1 MATRD
6 IHTALVIADFRWLWV
21 GSLASSFAMNMQQV
35 ARGWFVYEMTASA
48 VDLAWVTMSF
58 MIPQVI
64 FSLWGGVVADRMPK
78 RFILCVAQI
87 LNCVATL
94 IMSAIILWGQADFWD
109 FIWFGTFNG
118 IVLALSFP
126 ARHAFVP
133 DLVPERLVFTAMALN
148 TTSMNFARILA
159 PALAGFLIAWIAD
172 GDTNSTL
179 AVGIVYL
186 VIALLYLT
194 SSLTILL
201 IDSRGVVSEPD
212 KKNSVIG
219 DMLAGVH
226 YLVKHPPVFGLLI
239 LSVIPFLFGMPLNT
253 LLPAFNEDVLLG
265 GPDDLGVLL
274 SAMGGGAI
282 LGSLMLA
289 ARGDLRRKG
298 MWLIGT
304 LFAWGFA
311 TSAFG
316 LSSDLTVAVVVLAFI
331 GWLSSWNMSLNR
343 GMLQLEVEQK
353 MRGRI
358 MSLDMM
364 SHGLMPL
371 GVLPVAW
378 VADNHGINTS
388 LFVSGIVFIFL
399 VSLSLLM
406 RAIRYIW
413 SGSRAQ
419 RRAERFG
426 V

>member
-172 GDTNSTL
+172 GDTNSTF

>member
-6 IHTALVIADFRWLWV
+6 IHTALTIPDFRWLWV

-35 ARGWFVYEMTASA
+35 ARGWFVYEMTSSA

-58 MIPQVI
+58 MIPQVV
-64 FSLWGGVVADRMPK
+64 FSLWGGVVADRLPK
-78 RFILCVAQI
+78 RLILCIAQI
-87 LNCVATL
+87 LNGIATL
-94 IMSAIILWGQADFWD
+94 IMAAIILWGAADFWD

-194 SSLTILL
+194 SSSTILL
-201 IDSRGVVSEPD
+201 IDSRGVVAAPD
-212 KKNSVIG
+212 KKNSVVE
-219 DMLAGVH
+219 DMLDGVR
-226 YLVKHPPVFGLLI
+226 YLGKHPPVFGLLI

-298 MWLIGT
+298 VWLIGT

-316 LSSDLTVAVVVLAFI
+316 LSSELTVAAAVLAAI

-371 GVLPVAW
+371 GVMPIAW
-378 VADNHGINTS
+378 IADHHGINTS
-388 LFVSGIVFIFL
+388 LFISGVIFVAL
-399 VSLSLLM
+399 IGVALSI

>member
-219 DMLAGVH
+219 DMLTGVH
-226 YLVKHPPVFGLLI
+226 YLFKHPPVFGLLI

-331 GWLSSWNMSLNR
+331 GLLSSWNMSLNR

-353 MRGRI
+353 MRGRV

-378 VADNHGINTS
+378 VADNYGINTS

>member
-48 VDLAWVTMSF
+48 LDLAWVTMSF

-371 GVLPVAW
+371 GVLPGAW
-378 VADNHGINTS
+378 VADNYGINTS

>member
-6 IHTALVIADFRWLWV
+6 IYTALVIADFRWLWV

-186 VIALLYLT
+186 GIALLYLT

-331 GWLSSWNMSLNR
+331 GLLSSWNMSLNR

-353 MRGRI
+353 MRGRV

-378 VADNHGINTS
+378 VADNYGINTS

>member
-6 IHTALVIADFRWLWV
+6 IHTALTIPDFRWLWV

-35 ARGWFVYEMTASA
+35 ARGWFVYEMTSSA

-58 MIPQVI
+58 MIPQVV
-64 FSLWGGVVADRMPK
+64 FSLWGGVVADRLPK
-78 RFILCVAQI
+78 RLILCIAQI
-87 LNCVATL
+87 LNGIATL
-94 IMSAIILWGQADFWD
+94 IMAAIILWGAADFWD

-194 SSLTILL
+194 SSSTILL
-201 IDSRGVVSEPD
+201 IDSRGVVAAPD
-212 KKNSVIG
+212 KKNSVVE
-219 DMLAGVH
+219 DMLDGVR
-226 YLVKHPPVFGLLI
+226 YLGKHPPVFGLLI

-253 LLPAFNEDVLLG
+253 LLPAFNEEVLLG

-298 MWLIGT
+298 VWLIGT

-316 LSSDLTVAVVVLAFI
+316 LSSELTVAAAVLAAI

-371 GVLPVAW
+371 GVMPIAW
-378 VADNHGINTS
+378 IADHHGINTS
-388 LFVSGIVFIFL
+388 LFISGVIFVAL
-399 VSLSLLM
+399 IGVALSI